1 MTQNGGELM
10 LDRARLHRR
19 FVVLSALII
28 VSMIDWRPCH
38 AQSLID
44 QSAGSDQVD
53 GAQPEW
59 LAIDGGPAC
68 DVPAQLAAFQNHSCP
83 PTASS
88 HALGS
93 LAWKKGP
100 WQITPYGFLTGEAIA
115 ASTAI
120 TPRPFVLFVNNN
132 IGADER
138 QFTVHGQ
145 TTALGVNIKGPK
157 VGSLR
162 AGGNVLFNFL
172 GDRPVANQSTPF
184 LLRAYGDLTNEH
196 WRFGF
201 GVAPDIF
208 GARTPT
214 TVNFGGN
221 LQAGNIAA
229 FRGQLRVE
237 RYFRVSDNVRWTT
250 IAAMSQQVV
259 SDFTADPAAIGTD
272 NGWPNIEGRVL
283 LALGQSGPGETPF
296 EIGAAGVIGET
307 RAIGLTDRNVSSSW
321 GVSIDGLID
330 VGRWGTSFEVF
341 TGEAIGTYNAA
352 IGQSLNPEDG
362 EAIAT
367 VGGFAEVWCKPV
379 DCLAWHVGYGTDDPH
394 NQDLGQ
400 ILDNTGTPIAG
411 QKSRNTVY
419 WTNWMWNVTDF
430 FQLDFEVSRRE
441 TDYIAPSVSNEAMI
455 YHFRTR
461 LTF

>member
-1 MTQNGGELM
+1 M
-10 LDRARLHRR
+10 LNRAGQIRG
-19 FVVLSALII
+19 FVARSMLIVI
-28 VSMIDWRPCH
+28 SMIPWQACQGQSPVGRSDGCSEVDFETPCDDWRTLDPGLVCDPH
-38 AQSLID
+38 GPIQCSQD
-44 QSAGSDQVD
+44 QLCPSMESS
-53 GAQPEW
+53 
-59 LAIDGGPAC
+59 
-68 DVPAQLAAFQNHSCP
+68 AAFD
-83 PTASS
+83 
-88 HALGS
+88 S

-100 WQITPYGFLTGEAIA
+100 WQITPYGFLTGEVIA
-115 ASTAI
+115 ASTSVTA
-120 TPRPFVLFVNNN
+120 RPFILFVNND
-132 IGADER
+132 IGTDEKE
-138 QFTVHGQ
+138 FTVHGQ
-145 TTALGVNIKGPK
+145 TTAVGVNITGPK
-157 VGSLR
+157 VGTLQS
-162 AGGNVLFNFL
+162 GGNVLFNFL
-172 GDRPVANQSTPF
+172 GDRPVLNQSTPF
-184 LLRAYGDLTNEH
+184 LLRAYGQLANED

-208 GARTPT
+208 GPRTPT

-229 FRGQLRVE
+229 FRGQLRAE
-237 RYFRVSDNVRWTT
+237 RFIQVADDVRWTT
-250 IAAMSQQVV
+250 MGAISQQVV
-259 SDFTADPAAIGTD
+259 TDFTRDPGAIGTD
-272 NGWPNIEGRVL
+272 NGWPNVEGRL
-283 LALGQSGPGETPF
+283 LLGFGEFKAGESPF
-296 EIGAAGVIGET
+296 EIGVAGVIGET
-307 RAIGLTDRNVSSSW
+307 RAIGLTDRNVSSTW

-330 VGRWGTSFEVF
+330 VGRWGASFEAF

-379 DCLAWHVGYGTDDPH
+379 DCLAWHIGYGTDDPH

-400 ILDNTGTPIAG
+400 ILDNSGTPIAG

-419 WTNWMWNVTDF
+419 WTNLMWNVTDF